1 MKHLIAR
8 QTWAVRTGR
17 RLLRTKKVR
26 NRAGLAGL
34 ALAAWLGPVA
44 AGDSGAAACDR
55 DRLVVALDIGHTP
68 SSPGATSAR
77 GRPEHAFNVDLARR
91 VLAHMHAAGL
101 DKAAL
106 IAEPSAELD
115 LWDRPRRAAALGAHV
130 LLSIHHDSVQPRYL
144 EHGTLEGRPARF
156 SRHAAGYSLFVSGKN
171 LFFEQSLAVAQAI
184 GRGMDAWGLPPT
196 LHHAEPIAGENRPLL
211 DRDLGIYDFADLVVL
226 KAAAM
231 PAVLIE
237 AGVIVHPEEETRLRD
252 PFHQDILA
260 DAITRGVVEA
270 CDVLMGG

>member
-1 MKHLIAR
+1 MRH
-8 QTWAVRTGR
+8 
-17 RLLRTKKVR
+17 
-26 NRAGLAGL
+26 RAGLAVV
-34 ALAAWLGPVA
+34 AVAAWIGPVA
-44 AGDSGAAACDR
+44 VGDSGAGACDR

-68 SSPGATSAR
+68 SSSGATSAR

-106 IAEPSAELD
+106 IAEPDAEPD

-171 LFFEQSLAVAQAI
+171 LFFEQSLAVARAI
-184 GRGMDAWGLPPT
+184 GGALGEWGLSPT

-237 AGVIVHPEEETRLRD
+237 AGVIVHPEEEARLRD

-270 CDVLMGG
+270 CGVLMGG